1 LRCGR
6 GDDLHPVDIC
16 NYDRASELMSKD
28 KHLIEE
34 PFGQVRFILKSLLIF
49 VAILGGLDVL
59 SSYSDKLKFWQD
71 DIRKNTYALPF
82 VFVLFLAVHLVYEVV
97 LRTMRRKL
105 EALRSD
111 PVEPRRRAEV
121 KARRQQRIKTRR

>member
-1 LRCGR
+1 M
-6 GDDLHPVDIC
+6 P
-16 NYDRASELMSKD
+16 KD

-34 PFGQVRFILKSLLIF
+34 PFGQIRFILKSLLIF

-71 DIRKNTYALPF
+71 DIRKNPYALPL
-82 VFVLFLAVHLVYEVV
+82 VFVLFLAVHLIYEVI
-97 LRTMRRKL
+97 LRTMRRQL
-105 EALRSD
+105 EALRSN

-121 KARRQQRIKTRR
+121 KARRQQRLKTRR